1 MGFLFSLIKWLIL
14 APIKLLKFIVADVL
28 IFGIIGGTLSVVK
41 AVIKFFFRPILMA
54 AVACGAL
61 VFIFSDQ
68 EKRNKVK
75 ALIGM

>member
-14 APIKLLKFIVADVL
+14 APFKLLKFIVGDVL
-28 IFGIIGGTLSVVK
+28 IFGIIGGTISVVK
-41 AVIKFFFRPILMA
+41 AVLRILFKPLVLITAVCGA
-54 AVACGAL
+54 AVFL
-61 VFIFSDQ
+61 FINE